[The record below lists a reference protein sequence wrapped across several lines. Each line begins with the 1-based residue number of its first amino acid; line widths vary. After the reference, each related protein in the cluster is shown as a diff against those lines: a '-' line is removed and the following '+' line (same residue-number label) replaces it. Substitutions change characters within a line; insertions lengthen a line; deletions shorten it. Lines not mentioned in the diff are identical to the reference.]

1 VAANVVILDSVFDLK
16 TSGTNLKIKYVII
29 FCSSKISCPFK
40 IINTG
45 LNLSVRVKRTRSA
58 INFCALCAATELSG
72 IGGRKLSHISISRA
86 AEHIMV
92 QSTLDR

>member
-16 TSGTNLKIKYVII
+16 SSGTNLKIKYVII

-45 LNLSVRVKRTRSA
+45 LNLSVGVTRTARLFSVLFA
-58 INFCALCAATELSG
+58 PPLS
-72 IGGRKLSHISISRA
+72 
-86 AEHIMV
+86 
-92 QSTLDR
+92 

>member
-29 FCSSKISCPFK
+29 FCCSIISCPFK

-45 LNLSVRVKRTRSA
+45 LNLSVRADAQR
-58 INFCALCAATELSG
+58 
-72 IGGRKLSHISISRA
+72 
-86 AEHIMV
+86 
-92 QSTLDR
+92 D